1 MLLKNNFNGGS
12 NGTTIST
19 ANSGGT
25 SGDAFQTVTSAP
37 AYTTTNAT
45 GTHAPLVAQLVNVDE
60 LYWTG
65 LTFTG
70 RTLWARAYI
79 YLTAYPTAPAGSILT
94 IGTSG
99 STGGGRLR
107 INNTGTLFVANPSFS
122 TLTGMTTSA
131 PVPLNQWVRVELMVT
146 VGTTTSNGVAE
157 LRVYHSADSSTPTQT
172 LSGSNFNLGTVL
184 PTQVLFT
191 GPAASAMY
199 LDDIATTDVNWLG
212 PNQLNVSFAPE
223 RVEST
228 WSLPAPSISTGST
241 VALSTVSSTWSL
253 PDPEVV
259 TADGLT
265 PVNPDRVE
273 SAWSL
278 PEPDVQAFRNVTV
291 TPETVT
297 STWQVLDPLA
307 GVPVNPGDQIAAP
320 GQIEWNGFVL
330 GSGTPYRM
338 QRLDGWITDMPTLDS
353 TNVAQPNRHGSYS
366 GRKYSQERT
375 VTLSGLIR
383 TRREDMEQVVQALIR
398 ETPVLQD
405 DTELPLA
412 IRLHEVVYVGYGSV
426 IRRSIPVDKNYR
438 IGQAQLT
445 MQWVLSDPL
454 LLSRELNSAVI
465 ADGASQILTN
475 LGNAETYPTIRI
487 PGPVVNPAIEIE
499 NSGIE
504 RLLEFNLTVP
514 SGQTLIIDPYYG
526 TVTLAGAVVNA
537 TESSTAVT
545 DMVLPAGQNTVTY
558 DGGGSGPEITVLW
571 RHAYL

>member
-1 MLLKNNFNGGS
+1 MLLKNSFSGGTA
-12 NGTTIST
+12 GTAIST
-19 ANSGGT
+19 GNSGGA
-25 SGDAFQTVTSAP
+25 SGDAFQTANNATYTS
-37 AYTTTNAT
+37 TNAT
-45 GTHAPLVAQLVNVDE
+45 GTRAPLVAQFGAPTQLSWSGFS
-60 LYWTG
+60 LSS
-65 LTFTG
+65 
-70 RTLWARAYI
+70 RTIYARMYV
-79 YLTAYPTAPAGSILT
+79 YLTSYDASINTLISVGSAVTPAARVRLNANGTVFVSNSSNTAV
-94 IGTSG
+94 
-99 STGGGRLR
+99 
-107 INNTGTLFVANPSFS
+107 TGTTTATAIP
-122 TLTGMTTSA
+122 TG
-131 PVPLNQWVRVELMVT
+131 QWVRIEAKIV
-146 VGTTTSNGVAE
+146 VGTTTSNGSCE
-157 LRVYHSADSSTPTQT
+157 LRTYHSADSGTPTAT
-172 LSGSNFNLGTVL
+172 TTGTGANFGTSLPADINFFGFTGVYADDLGASDVDWVG
-184 PTQVLFT
+184 PTQLNASVTLDTIT
-191 GPAASAMY
+191 G
-199 LDDIATTDVNWLG
+199 
-212 PNQLNVSFAPE
+212 
-223 RVEST
+223 T
-228 WSLPAPSISTGST
+228 WSLPALSVSTGSSAAPAT
-241 VALSTVSSTWSL
+241 IESAWLL

-265 PVNPDRVE
+265 PVNPDRIE
-273 SAWSL
+273 SAWTL
-278 PEPDVQAFRNVTV
+278 PAPTVEAYRNVTV
-291 TPETVT
+291 EPATVM
-297 STWQVLDPLA
+297 STWKVLDPFA
-307 GVPVNPGDQIAAP
+307 GVPVNPGDQISSA
-320 GQIEWNGFVL
+320 GQVEWNGFVI

-338 QRLDGWITDMPTLDS
+338 QRLDGWITDMPNLDS

-412 IRLHEVVYVGYGSV
+412 IRLLDTIYVGYGSV
-426 IRRSIPVDKNYR
+426 VRRSIPVDKNFR
-438 IGQAQLT
+438 LGQAQLT

-475 LGNAETYPTIRI
+475 LGNAETYPTFRI
-487 PGPVVNPAIEIE
+487 PGPVVNPAVEIE

-526 TVTLAGAVVNA
+526 TVTLAGAVVKA

-558 DGGGSGPEITVLW
+558 DGGGSGPDITVLW